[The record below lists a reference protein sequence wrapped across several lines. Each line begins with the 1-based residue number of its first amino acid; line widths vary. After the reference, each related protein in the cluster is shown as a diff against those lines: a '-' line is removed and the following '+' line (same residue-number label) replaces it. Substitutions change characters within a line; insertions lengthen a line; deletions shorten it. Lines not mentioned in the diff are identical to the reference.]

1 MTPHPDMPHNRYLLP
16 IPRTY
21 VLSTLT
27 HMLYHLL
34 QCLHHIHTLTHSR
47 NTGTHPPVFRQKLTE
62 LDRFVRPALDRPPST
77 FRPRFRD
84 LTITYINST
93 LELLVTHYH
102 DCLHRIT
109 CDLYNLPLTTQLLQE
124 AMVTARRWAHHN
136 YGRSLH
142 PCTLSRFTHTLMQAF
157 PHLMQTHINHPT
169 HPPPPPPCPRG
180 ATLSIFAKIATT
192 LSNNKNHRWP
202 CFKII

>member
-1 MTPHPDMPHNRYLLP
+1 MTPHPDMPPNRYLLP

-34 QCLHHIHTLTHSR
+34 QCIHHIHTLTHSC
-47 NTGTHPPVFRQKLTE
+47 NTGTHPPAFRQKLME

-77 FRPRFRD
+77 FRPRFRE
-84 LTITYINST
+84 LTIIYINST
-93 LELLVTHYH
+93 LELLIAHYN

-124 AMVTARRWAHHN
+124 AMVTARRWGGPPQLWSVPPPMHTF
-136 YGRSLH
+136 
-142 PCTLSRFTHTLMQAF
+142 TLYTHTDAGIST
-157 PHLMQTHINHPT
+157 PYADTH
-169 HPPPPPPCPRG
+169 
-180 ATLSIFAKIATT
+180 
-192 LSNNKNHRWP
+192 
-202 CFKII
+202 